1 MEKKNPISGARRY
14 YDNAKEVIKKVN
26 YDTSRKMYTDS
37 KYVKMAGNTMWNGCL
52 MALDGVLKVREG
64 KGRPSIGKYE
74 EAVGKRDRKL
84 LDFIV
89 VGYNTMHLSMGYDGN
104 LDRRVCDA
112 GFDNAKAI
120 IDRCAALYKA

>member
-1 MEKKNPISGARRY
+1 
-14 YDNAKEVIKKVN
+14 
-26 YDTSRKMYTDS
+26 
-37 KYVKMAGNTMWNGCL
+37 MAGNTLWNGCL

-89 VGYNTMHLSMGYDGN
+89 VGYNTMHLAMGYDGN